1 MQIDILKTGQAN
13 FLELA
18 NTANGQTLTA
28 EQMTIGAP
36 VVYSDDTDGNPRNT
50 QVTISALPGSLEFK
64 GSQTL
69 RYTRLSLADLLADY
83 EFQSVE
89 GSTIEDVLA
98 KVVSDL
104 GLVESDVTLVETV
117 MPDWEDEMIDGETS
131 PLTLRAVEG
140 SYLYVGDGI
149 VTVVEPI
156 DGRQRFA
163 EMYAVADLDGFVAP
177 IE

>member
-28 EQMTIGAP
+28 DQMTIGAP
-36 VVYSDDTDGNPRNT
+36 VVYNDETGTNPRNT

-69 RYTRLSLADLLADY
+69 RYTRLALADVLAGY
-83 EFQSVE
+83 EFQSTE
-89 GSTIEDVLA
+89 ESTIEDVLA
-98 KVVSDL
+98 KVISDL
-104 GLVESDVTLVETV
+104 GLVASDVELVETV
-117 MPDWEDEMIDGETS
+117 MPEWDDGTIDEETS
-131 PLTLRAVEG
+131 PMTLRAVEG
-140 SYLYVGDGI
+140 SYLYIGDGT

-156 DGRQRFA
+156 DGRERFSTL
-163 EMYAVADLDGFVAP
+163 YAVQDLDGFTTA
-177 IE
+177 E